1 MQYAVS
7 HKTTYSY
14 ADSVLLCQNQTH
26 LTPRSTRFQSRAGF
40 RLTIS
45 PEPSIRRSW
54 NDAFDNEVWYFSIEE
69 PHSELTISAES
80 TVSVVPHAAP
90 NACRTPS
97 WERVRDEMSAANTPD
112 LRMISQF
119 CFESPYI
126 RLLPDALAYAST
138 SFAPNRPVLEAALEL
153 TARIYEDF
161 EFDPD
166 STAITTTTSEVL
178 RQRSGVCQDF
188 AHLQITCL
196 RSLGLAAR
204 YVSGYLL
211 TDPPKGQP
219 RMIGADASHAW
230 LSLFCPGIGW
240 IDLDPTNNCIPQQRH
255 VTIGWGRDYGDVCPI
270 KGVFIGGGPHS
281 MSVAVDVAPIADVLP
296 GNVQLD

>member
-26 LTPRSTRFQSRAGF
+26 LTPRTTRFQSRGDF
-40 RLTIS
+40 QLTIS

-69 PHSELTISAES
+69 PHSELTITAASL
-80 TVSVVPHAAP
+80 VSLVPHEVP
-90 NACRTPS
+90 DLRSTPA
-97 WERVRDEMSAANTPD
+97 WERVRDQMAAGESPD
-112 LRMISQF
+112 LRVISQF
-119 CFESPYI
+119 CFESPYV
-126 RLLPDALAYAST
+126 RYLPDALAFAQS
-138 SFAPNRPVLEAALEL
+138 SFTPHRPVLEAAMEL
-153 TARIYEDF
+153 TSRIYNEFD
-161 EFDPD
+161 FDPD

-211 TDPPKGQP
+211 TDPPAGQP
-219 RMIGADASHAW
+219 RLVGADASHAW
-230 LSLFCPGIGW
+230 LSLYCPGLGW
-240 IDLDPTNNCIPQQRH
+240 IDLDPTNNVIPQQRH

-281 MSVAVDVAPIADVLP
+281 MSVAVDVAPLAEVRP
-296 GNVQLD
+296 